1 MCTESCPPSCVCTS
15 SRLIPPHS
23 SPFLS
28 FLSFLL
34 LLPQV
39 CRGARF
45 RQRVCAGGRFK
56 QRYHCLCVAS
66 AVHDAPAREGE
77 SVVRRV
83 GLQRV
88 SRCIWRLR
96 FHIRRGHGHHCVGRR
111 GVTLHLRGELC
122 DYTPSRRP
130 TACLSKENRTI
141 IFVHTCERYESTY
154 SSSSNSFPAS
164 YATLNASTTFL
175 LSIRCPVLQ
184 RPSFQVLVTTHL
196 DEPRCR
202 ALKRPSQLLDKAQ

>member
-141 IFVHTCERYESTY
+141 IFVHTCEDTKVLTPVVVIHSPLHTQRSTPAPHSCYLSVARCSKDHRSKY
-154 SSSSNSFPAS
+154 SLLPI
-164 YATLNASTTFL
+164 ST
-175 LSIRCPVLQ
+175 SRDAA
-184 RPSFQVLVTTHL
+184 R
-196 DEPRCR
+196 
-202 ALKRPSQLLDKAQ
+202 